1 MKNGLSDRIRR
12 VRDRIDSAARK
23 AGRDAAEITLVA
35 VSKKQPVGL
44 IEEAIACGITEFG
57 ENRVQELV
65 QKFPSISGTLNWH
78 FIGHLQKNKIRQVVD
93 KVVLIHSVDSVG
105 LAKEIERIAERRLT
119 GEVRILLE
127 VNVSGEA
134 SKYGF
139 VPGQITAACAEISEL
154 KHVSI
159 QGLMTMAPFTNDE
172 KVLAKCFNRTRELS
186 DKIKMQK
193 ISGVEMRHLSMGM
206 SNDFEI
212 AVREGSTM
220 LRLGTILFGPRE
232 A

>member
-1 MKNGLSDRIRR
+1 MKNGLSERIRR
-12 VRDRIDSAARK
+12 VQDRIENAARK

-35 VSKKQPVGL
+35 VSKKQPIGL
-44 IEEAIACGITEFG
+44 IEEAIACGISEFG

-65 QKFPSISGTLNWH
+65 QKFPLISESLSWH
-78 FIGHLQKNKIRQVVD
+78 FIGHLQKNKIRQVLD
-93 KVVLIHSVDSVG
+93 KVVLVHSVDSVE
-105 LAKEIERIAERRLT
+105 LAKEIDRIAEKKMA
-119 GEVRILLE
+119 GEIRILLE
-127 VNVSGEA
+127 VNTSGET

-139 VPGQITAACAEISEL
+139 VPEQVLDACAAISEL

-159 QGLMTMAPFTNDE
+159 HGLMTMAPFTDDE

-186 DKIKMQK
+186 EKIKMQK
-193 ISGVEMRHLSMGM
+193 ISGVKMRHLSMGM

-220 LRLGTILFGPRE
+220 LRLGTIIFGPRK